1 MIGAAL
7 LAALMLAGG
16 DGCVEQD
23 ASQKKIDPSYIKRNI
38 LRAAP
43 AAIKNRVDADLGG
56 QVTYLGNDADRSSLA
71 PGARVKVVHY
81 WKVVSPPGSE
91 WRVFTHLVGA
101 GKNWLNLDQSDMRI
115 GYPPGEWKAGD
126 IVRDEQEFTLP
137 SSWSSPTA
145 QLVVGLY
152 RKGSS
157 SASDRM
163 QVQSGPA
170 DSESRVL
177 ALRFTVDRAGAHA
190 AAGRAPPPMQYMA
203 RRATG
208 PITIDGAAGEKDW
221 QSAPP
226 SPAFTGAEGGPEMKG
241 AARARLL
248 WDDHNL
254 YAFIEVD
261 DADVHSQYK
270 AQDDPLWKEDAVELF
285 IDADR
290 NRRGYVELQL
300 NPRNAHFDAWFP
312 ETRSQANH
320 PEWTSS
326 MKSAVSVRGT
336 LDQRGDQD
344 RGWSA
349 EIAIPLADV
358 KGADAAMKVAIPPAV
373 GDRWRI
379 NVVRVDKPAEGSLAA
394 SSWSPI
400 PIADFHALA
409 RMLTV
414 VFADSD
420 GTAPAAAPSPG
431 PEKTSY
437 PAGKRAAT
445 GGG

>member
-208 PITIDGAAGEKDW
+208 PITIDGAAGEKDC
-221 QSAPP
+221 SRPHPAPP
-226 SPAFTGAEGGPEMKG
+226 SPA
-241 AARARLL
+241 
-248 WDDHNL
+248 
-254 YAFIEVD
+254 
-261 DADVHSQYK
+261 
-270 AQDDPLWKEDAVELF
+270 
-285 IDADR
+285 
-290 NRRGYVELQL
+290 
-300 NPRNAHFDAWFP
+300 PR
-312 ETRSQANH
+312 
-320 PEWTSS
+320 
-326 MKSAVSVRGT
+326 
-336 LDQRGDQD
+336 
-344 RGWSA
+344 
-349 EIAIPLADV
+349 
-358 KGADAAMKVAIPPAV
+358 
-373 GDRWRI
+373 
-379 NVVRVDKPAEGSLAA
+379 
-394 SSWSPI
+394 
-400 PIADFHALA
+400 
-409 RMLTV
+409 
-414 VFADSD
+414 
-420 GTAPAAAPSPG
+420 AAP
-431 PEKTSY
+431 
-437 PAGKRAAT
+437 R
-445 GGG
+445 